1 MLPRVPAFH
10 IGLQVR
16 WVALQSLTRTKRSD
30 FSASVLIMNM
40 STESVNC
47 KPAPKLPWHDTWRS
61 VDETSDPG
69 WFIQFLDVTRA
80 KKRRKASANPE
91 QYFAYLDIHE
101 GHSVLELGCGT
112 GDFAEPVARLVGAK
126 GRVVGM
132 DKSQVMIAEARRR
145 HPAIE
150 FYAGDAHELE
160 FADKSFDRCFATTV
174 FQHLSDPKQ
183 ALLELFRVTRPGGKI
198 AITEQDWD
206 TLIIDADD
214 KDLTRRIVNSFC
226 DGIPNGWI
234 GRQLPGLFHESG
246 LVNNTITTAT
256 FTSTELAW
264 TEQTLG
270 LQAMVKRAQHIG
282 AITHEEGN
290 AWMAGIQH

>member
-1 MLPRVPAFH
+1 
-10 IGLQVR
+10 
-16 WVALQSLTRTKRSD
+16 
-30 FSASVLIMNM
+30 MNM
-40 STESVNC
+40 STESANR
-47 KPAPKLPWHDTWRS
+47 KPGPKLPWHDTWRA
-61 VDETSDPG
+61 VDETSDPE

-80 KKRRKASANPE
+80 KKRRKALANPE
-91 QYFAYLDIHE
+91 QYFAYLDVHD

-112 GDFAEPVARLVGAK
+112 GDFAEPMRRLVGAK

-150 FYAGDAHELE
+150 FCAGDAHELE
-160 FADKSFDRCFATTV
+160 FSDKSFDRCFATTV
-174 FQHLSDPKQ
+174 FQHLSNPKK
-183 ALLELFRVTRPGGKI
+183 ALLELIRVTRPGGKI

-206 TLIIDADD
+206 TLVIDADD

-234 GRQLPGLFHESG
+234 GRQLPGLFNEAG
-246 LVNNTITTAT
+246 LVDNTITTAT

-270 LQAMVKRAQHIG
+270 LQAMVNRAQDVG

-290 AWMAGIQH
+290 AWLAGIHGRAQHGKFFAAFTAFCVSGSRPYPSYY